1 MCLWSR
7 WRFVVKTDL
16 IYWKIRY
23 YGNVMKTRETPKLT
37 LITIKNQKPLAIVE
51 RHFCRSCS
59 AKQQSSV
66 AAADLSARSWAR
78 VGEHHLSNTLLLRNF
93 ETYQILHILVVWPR
107 YLRDAGA
114 LLLYSMSMSVC
125 MTLFAVQH
133 VYVCVH
139 GISLKNSICCLKY
152 TIC

>member
-51 RHFCRSCS
+51 RHCRSCS

-93 ETYQILHILVVWPR
+93 ETYQILHILVSGPFSACDGKANMKR
-107 YLRDAGA
+107 IRSRIQY
-114 LLLYSMSMSVC
+114 
-125 MTLFAVQH
+125 AVSSIQYAEIYPH
-133 VYVCVH
+133 V
-139 GISLKNSICCLKY
+139 LARNSS
-152 TIC
+152 TRGMHPPFT